1 MTVENPF
8 TDEFMVQEIKF
19 MGLSKGQKPLTK
31 MEGIEIRHTE
41 ITYRCDDYLNKN
53 WRAEVM
59 VCPIFFIDGML
70 WMSLTPM
77 EVESNYLAWQCS
89 EGVVGMGGLGI
100 GYTTLRAAS
109 KDEVTKV
116 LVFEEDMRVVKL
128 FKSQYADR
136 PEMDKIVFVMG
147 DARETM
153 KDYTFDFVYMDIYQT
168 MLPDEAFSDVELFRS
183 QNKIKRYKFW
193 GQEKVVL
200 AALEEH
206 IMDVGDLDF
215 ETQNYLSM
223 WMRTEKSNMYA
234 GYYGDI
240 EEDAAALEE
249 IQYA

>member
-1 MTVENPF
+1 
-8 TDEFMVQEIKF
+8 
-19 MGLSKGQKPLTK
+19 
-31 MEGIEIRHTE
+31 
-41 ITYRCDDYLNKN
+41 
-53 WRAEVM
+53 
-59 VCPIFFIDGML
+59 
-70 WMSLTPM
+70 
-77 EVESNYLAWQCS
+77 
-89 EGVVGMGGLGI
+89 
-100 GYTTLRAAS
+100 
-109 KDEVTKV
+109 
-116 LVFEEDMRVVKL
+116 
-128 FKSQYADR
+128 
-136 PEMDKIVFVMG
+136 MG

-206 IMDVGDLDF
+206 IMDVGEIDF

-240 EEDAAALEE
+240 EEDAAVLEE